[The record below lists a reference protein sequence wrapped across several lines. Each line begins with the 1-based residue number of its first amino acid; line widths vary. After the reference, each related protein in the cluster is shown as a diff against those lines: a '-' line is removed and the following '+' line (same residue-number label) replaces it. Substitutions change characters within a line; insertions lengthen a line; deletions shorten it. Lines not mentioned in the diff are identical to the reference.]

1 MVARAICFIARATC
15 YLVRAMTTIACA
27 MLFSSAGTLKI
38 AIYNQK

>member
-15 YLVRAMTTIACA
+15 YLVHAMTTILRA
-27 MLFSSAGTLKI
+27 MLFSNAGTLEI